1 VLRNNQ
7 LVRFEADGQ
16 RRIYELD
23 VRGFAEA
30 EDWFARYR
38 KLWSTQ
44 LDVLARNV
52 ESRRKRRGKAGKH
65 RADR

>member
-1 VLRNNQ
+1 MLRNSQ
-7 LVRFEADGQ
+7 LVRFEADAQ

-23 VRGFAEA
+23 ARGFAEA
-30 EDWFARYR
+30 EAWLARYR
-38 KLWSTQ
+38 RLWSTQ